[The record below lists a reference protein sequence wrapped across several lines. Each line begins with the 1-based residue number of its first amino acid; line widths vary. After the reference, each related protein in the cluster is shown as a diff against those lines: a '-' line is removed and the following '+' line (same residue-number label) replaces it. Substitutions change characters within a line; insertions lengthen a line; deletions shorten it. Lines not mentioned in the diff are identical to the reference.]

1 MKAKVQ
7 SCLYI
12 DSSSHHKGLTP
23 PNNLFGNGIRIL
35 SCVSITYSTSK
46 REYILQF
53 RKAFDCYYY
62 SLVAVL
68 GSNIV
73 SHIPSYGN
81 RAIHLSITL
90 SFLNMTATQR
100 AVYIVG
106 AKRTPFGTFGGKLK
120 DVSAVQLGVIA
131 TRAAWDSIIGGASDR
146 PMEDTVTACY
156 YGNVIASGPDA
167 AYLARHIALKSGMGA
182 NTSTALTL
190 NRLCGSGF
198 ETVIQ
203 AYHAIQRNEAEVVLA
218 GGTEQMSQAPLTVAG
233 HKVRWGTPLG
243 TGLALTDSLWDGLTD
258 IHAGCP
264 MGITAENLAQKYNI
278 TRAEC
283 DEFALRSQR
292 LWGQAKDAGIFAAEM
307 APVTIT
313 SKKGDTIMDTDEH
326 PRPDTDM
333 GKVSKLKSV
342 FIKDGV
348 VTAANAS
355 GICDG
360 AGSLIVASEEAVK
373 QNGWTPLCRI
383 AGTAVTGCDPTIM
396 GIGPVQAIRNALAMA
411 NVQLSNVDHVEINEA
426 FAAQFLACAKELEL
440 DYENKANLHGG
451 AIALGHPLGASGS
464 RITAHLAHQFAAK
477 ATNKY
482 HLGAACIGGGQG
494 IAVLLERC

>member
-1 MKAKVQ
+1 LIA
-7 SCLYI
+7 
-12 DSSSHHKGLTP
+12 T
-23 PNNLFGNGIRIL
+23 
-35 SCVSITYSTSK
+35 SIK
-46 REYILQF
+46 
-53 RKAFDCYYY
+53 
-62 SLVAVL
+62 
-68 GSNIV
+68 NIV
-73 SHIPSYGN
+73 IMSTI
-81 RAIHLSITL
+81 
-90 SFLNMTATQR
+90 ATQR
-100 AVYIVG
+100 AVYIVA
-106 AKRTPFGTFGGKLK
+106 AKRTPFGTFGGSLK

-131 TRAAWDSIIGGASDR
+131 TKAAWNSIVGKKDDS

-167 AYLARHIALKSGMGA
+167 AYLARHIALKSGMGT

-203 AYHAIQRNEAEVVLA
+203 GYHTIQRNEAQVVLA
-218 GGTEQMSQAPLTVAG
+218 GGTEQMSQAPLTVPG

-243 TGLALTDSLWDGLTD
+243 TGLALTDALWDGLTD

-278 TRAEC
+278 SRTEC

-292 LWGQAKDAGIFAAEM
+292 LWGKAKEAGVFNAEM

-342 FIKDGV
+342 FTKDGV

-360 AGSLIVASEEAVK
+360 AGSIILASEEAV
-373 QNGWTPLCRI
+373 QQYGWTPLCRI
-383 AGTAVTGCDPTIM
+383 ASTAVTGCDPTIM
-396 GIGPVQAIRNALAMA
+396 GIGPVQAIRNALTTADIT
-411 NVQLSNVDHVEINEA
+411 LSQVDHVEINEA
-426 FAAQFLACAKELEL
+426 FAAQFLACAKELNL

-464 RITAHLAHQFAAK
+464 RITAHLAHQFTTQ
-477 ATNKY
+477 TNHQY